1 MKNIVPPDARYEIRC
16 PKLGHQISF
25 SYCRVENQGL
35 PCPKT
40 IDCWHIH
47 FRVRAYLKEEL
58 TLEEFNKAFV
68 FRPKPKMMMLIDL
81 IEQAKTAKE
90 DNST

>member
-1 MKNIVPPDARYEIRC
+1 MKNIVPPDERYEIRC

-40 IDCWHIH
+40 IECWHPH

-68 FRPKPKMMMLIDL
+68 FRPKTKMMTLIDL

-90 DNST
+90 DNSP